1 MFLLSCFFTTSY
13 PLLISTLLAKYP
25 GVRWKF
31 LIDADFTKSSGL
43 SLGFAEIAPGGDLI
57 LHYHSP
63 AEIYVIT
70 EGKGMLNKSGE
81 IEEIKKGDVVVAWDS
96 MGEQINSKKF
106 SNFIKSFKKI
116 NQNICFVIGG
126 SFGLSLDIKNSADKV
141 FSASLLTF
149 PHRLFRLILVEQIY
163 RAHTIISNMPY
174 HK

>member
-1 MFLLSCFFTTSY
+1 MLIKIISVGNKLNSWESEYIEYYTKQLPRNFQLEFINLKSHQNPKYSKDEVILNESKLLLSKMS
-13 PLLISTLLAKYP
+13 K
-25 GVRWKF
+25 
-31 LIDADFTKSSGL
+31 DDF
-43 SLGFAEIAPGGDLI
+43 
-57 LHYHSP
+57 
-63 AEIYVIT
+63 
-70 EGKGMLNKSGE
+70 
-81 IEEIKKGDVVVAWDS
+81 VVAWDS